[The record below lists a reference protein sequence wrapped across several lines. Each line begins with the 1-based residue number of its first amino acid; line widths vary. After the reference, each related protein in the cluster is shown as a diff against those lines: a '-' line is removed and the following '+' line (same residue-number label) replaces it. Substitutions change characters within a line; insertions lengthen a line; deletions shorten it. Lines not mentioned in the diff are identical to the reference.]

1 MNPKPNTI
9 YHITTLAAWTTQQA
23 SDDYT
28 TESLNQEGFIHCST
42 KEQVKATL
50 ERYYSNQKDLLL
62 LHINSSGLAAELKF
76 ELATNGELFPHVF
89 GKLNK
94 SAIVEIEKL
103 T

>member
-23 SDDYT
+23 SDEYT

-62 LHINSSGLAAELKF
+62 LHINSSGLLAELKF

-103 T
+103 I

>member
-23 SDDYT
+23 SDEYT

-62 LHINSSGLAAELKF
+62 LHINSSALAAELKF

-103 T
+103 I

>member
-1 MNPKPNTI
+1 MNLKPNTI
-9 YHITTLAAWTTQQA
+9 YHITTLAAWKAQLA
-23 SDDYT
+23 SDHYT
-28 TESLNQEGFIHCST
+28 TESLKEEGFIHCST

-62 LHINSSGLAAELKF
+62 LHINSLGLLAELKF
-76 ELATNGELFPHVF
+76 ELATNGEWFPHVF

>member
-1 MNPKPNTI
+1 LLNKRTSEGYVGTI
-9 YHITTLAAWTTQQA
+9 LQLYKRLTLATYQ
-23 SDDYT
+23 
-28 TESLNQEGFIHCST
+28 FIG
-42 KEQVKATL
+42 
-50 ERYYSNQKDLLL
+50 LL
-62 LHINSSGLAAELKF
+62 AELKF

>member
-1 MNPKPNTI
+1 MNLKPNTI
-9 YHITTLAAWTTQQA
+9 YHITTLSAWTAQLA
-23 SDDYT
+23 SDLYT
-28 TESLNQEGFIHCST
+28 TESLKEEGFIHCST

-62 LHINSSGLAAELKF
+62 LHINSSGLLADLKF
-76 ELATNGELFPHVF
+76 ELATNGEWFPHLF

-94 SAIVEIEKL
+94 GAIVEIEKL

>member
-1 MNPKPNTI
+1 MNTKSNTI
-9 YHITTLAAWTTQQA
+9 YHITTLAAWVAQQA
-23 SDDYT
+23 SDEYT

-50 ERYYSNQKDLLL
+50 ERYYSYTKDLLL
-62 LHINSSGLAAELKF
+62 LHINSSGLLAELKF

>member
-1 MNPKPNTI
+1 MNTKPNI
-9 YHITTLAAWTTQQA
+9 IFHITTLDAWTAQLA
-23 SDDYT
+23 SDEYT

-50 ERYYSNQKDLLL
+50 ERYYGNQKDLLL
-62 LHINSSGLAAELKF
+62 LHINSSSLLAELKF
-76 ELATNGELFPHVF
+76 ELVTNGELFPHVF

>member
-1 MNPKPNTI
+1 MNTKPGII
-9 YHITTLAAWTTQQA
+9 YHITTLAAWTAQQA
-23 SDDYT
+23 NEEYSA
-28 TESLNQEGFIHCST
+28 ESLSSEGFIHCST

-50 ERYYSNQKDLLL
+50 ERYYSQQQDLLL
-62 LHINSSGLAAELKF
+62 LHINSSWLHAELKF

-94 SAIVEIEKL
+94 AAIVEIEKL